1 MSGGI
6 IGDVSNEKFELP
18 NKYIIFI
25 EYGMVDLDGSIRGI
39 KNKFLQIFTRYSG
52 NDRRAILYDNNGNI
66 ISEAIEPNPDFVKDD
81 EWSSIPEQGLLFG
94 DEFEKVIHFQ
104 NGMVAKI
111 EYWKTPENRDEHFGR
126 YAAKF
131 RRTVLFDETGEIISE
146 IMEHNPSYLS
156 TGNFIPKNQNVDE
169 YELKKLIV

>member
-1 MSGGI
+1 MSGWI
-6 IGDVSNEKFELP
+6 IGDMRTEKFELP
-18 NKYIIFI
+18 NKYVILI
-25 EYGMVDLDGSIRGI
+25 EYGMVDLDGSIRGV

-52 NDRRAILYDNNGNI
+52 NDRRTILYDDDRNI
-66 ISEAIEPNPDFVKDD
+66 ISESIESNPDFVKDD
-81 EWSSIPEQGLLFG
+81 EWVSIPEQGLLFG

-131 RRTVLFDETGEIISE
+131 RRTVLFDENGEIISE
-146 IMEHNPSYLS
+146 IMERNPNYLPE
-156 TGNFIPKNQNVDE
+156 GNCFPKNKNVDE
-169 YELKKLIV
+169 DELKKLII